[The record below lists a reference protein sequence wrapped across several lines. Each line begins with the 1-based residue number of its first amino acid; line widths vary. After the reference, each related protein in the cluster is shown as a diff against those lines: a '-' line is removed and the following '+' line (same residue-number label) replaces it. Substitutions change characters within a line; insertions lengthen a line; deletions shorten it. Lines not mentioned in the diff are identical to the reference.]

1 MLSQGGQTAPRGARG
16 QRAAR
21 GFSLMELMITLA
33 VLAILLSLAVP
44 SFTSVINANRLTAQA
59 NELVADLQLARTEA
73 IRRNQRV
80 TVCPSLDNATCAA
93 GGSWAN
99 RIVIAPVG
107 AGNEVIRV
115 SASRPPLQ
123 LSGGVTSIVFR
134 PDGIARDAA
143 GLLLSTTLTVCLP
156 TTTPQQ
162 NVRQVALQSGSRV
175 STSSSVHST
184 PGACP

>member
-73 IRRNQRV
+73 IRRNQPAP
-80 TVCPSLDNATCAA
+80 TTCA
-93 GGSWAN
+93 
-99 RIVIAPVG
+99 
-107 AGNEVIRV
+107 
-115 SASRPPLQ
+115 
-123 LSGGVTSIVFR
+123 TS
-134 PDGIARDAA
+134 
-143 GLLLSTTLTVCLP
+143 
-156 TTTPQQ
+156 
-162 NVRQVALQSGSRV
+162 
-175 STSSSVHST
+175 
-184 PGACP
+184 